1 MFTRVRR
8 YTKFGRKPRNA
19 VAALKQA
26 RDFLVEEGQQ
36 HWAKGAVYG
45 DINPSKTREINSQ
58 RPTNPDDPLCGN
70 WGVCAVGAVALV
82 TGDLEQQGK
91 SHVTVCHRPSRFYP
105 PVGSLPRSAVY
116 DEAVNLLDE
125 VAEAAGHG
133 SIIDI
138 NDDRHTTRKR
148 VIAYFN
154 KAIALGEAE
163 ANKRRGRNALRT
175 KQQRAYA

>member
-26 RDFLVEEGQQ
+26 RDFLIEEGQQ

-91 SHVTVCHRPSRFYP
+91 SHVTVCHRSSAWAPA
-105 PVGSLPRSAVY
+105 GSLARSAVY
-116 DEAVNLLDE
+116 DAAVNLLDE

-163 ANKRRGRNALRT
+163 ANQRRGRNAART
-175 KQQRAYA
+175 KVRGAWA